1 MSTVLEARDLVRIY
15 ETRRGLL
22 GRSSNVR
29 AVDGVSLEVR
39 RGETLGVVGES
50 GSGKSSLGRMLLGI
64 DASQGGAVYINGEAM
79 PAFGSA
85 GWRSLRARIQMI
97 YQDPLAALDR
107 RINVAEQLRE
117 PLDIHRIGD
126 FESRMARVREVM
138 QAVGLRLDQA
148 DKFPHELSGG
158 QRQRVVIARALMTE
172 PELLVCDEPVSA
184 LDVSIQAQVVNL
196 LADLQRDRGL
206 GMVFISHDLKVVRNL
221 CDRVAVMY
229 LGRIVE
235 EGPADTIFSDPQH
248 PYTQAL
254 VSSVPQPGRA
264 LNSRIILQGEPPNPG
279 NRPSGCA
286 FHPRCHKAEDI
297 CRHTVPETRTTSD
310 ECRAAC
316 HFTGHVVQAELV

>member
-1 MSTVLEARDLVRIY
+1 MSPLLEARELVRIY

-22 GRSSNVR
+22 GRPSNVR
-29 AVDGVSLEVR
+29 AVDGVSLKVR

-64 DASQGGAVYINGEAM
+64 DTAQGGAVYIDGKAM
-79 PAFGSA
+79 PLFGSPE
-85 GWRSLRARIQMI
+85 WRSLRARIQMI

-107 RINVAEQLRE
+107 RIGVAEQLRE

-126 FESRMARVREVM
+126 AESRMARVHEVM
-138 QAVGLRLDQA
+138 LSVGLRLDQA

-279 NRPSGCA
+279 NRPPGCA

-297 CRHTVPETRTTSD
+297 CRHTVPETQGAGV

-316 HFTGHVVQAELV
+316 HFAGHAARPELV

>member
-1 MSTVLEARDLVRIY
+1 MSPLLEARELVRIY

-22 GRSSNVR
+22 GRPAQVR
-29 AVDGVSLEVR
+29 AVDGVSLQLR

-50 GSGKSSLGRMLLGI
+50 GSGKSSLGRMLLGV
-64 DASQGGAVYINGEAM
+64 DASQGGAVYINGVAM
-79 PAFGSA
+79 PAFGSP

-126 FESRMARVREVM
+126 AESRTTRVREVM
-138 QAVGLRLDQA
+138 QAVGLRLDHA

-196 LADLQRDRGL
+196 LSDLQRDRGL

-297 CRHTVPETRTTSD
+297 CRHTVPEPRRTGV

-316 HFTGHVVQAELV
+316 HFAGLAALPELV

>member
-1 MSTVLEARDLVRIY
+1 MSPLLEARDLVRIF

-22 GRSSNVR
+22 GRPSNVR
-29 AVDGVSLEVR
+29 AVDGVSLKVR
-39 RGETLGVVGES
+39 HGETLGVVGES

-64 DASQGGAVYINGEAM
+64 DTAQGGAVYTNGKAM
-79 PAFGSA
+79 PVFGSPE
-85 GWRSLRARIQMI
+85 WRSLRARIQMI

-107 RINVAEQLRE
+107 RISVAEQLRE

-126 FESRMARVREVM
+126 TESRMARVHEVM
-138 QAVGLRLDQA
+138 LSVGLRLDQA

-196 LADLQRDRGL
+196 LADLQHDRGL

-264 LNSRIILQGEPPNPG
+264 LKSRIILQGEPPNPG
-279 NRPSGCA
+279 NRPPGCA

-297 CRHTVPETRTTSD
+297 CRHTVPETRSAGV

-316 HFTGHVVQAELV
+316 HFAGQATLRELV

>member
-1 MSTVLEARDLVRIY
+1 MSPLLEARDLVRIY
-15 ETRRGLL
+15 QTRRGLL
-22 GRSSNVR
+22 GRPSNVR
-29 AVDGVSLEVR
+29 AVDGVSLKVR

-64 DASQGGAVYINGEAM
+64 DTAQGGAVYTNGKAM
-79 PAFGSA
+79 PVFGSPE
-85 GWRSLRARIQMI
+85 WRSLRARIQMI

-107 RINVAEQLRE
+107 RISVAEQLRE

-126 FESRMARVREVM
+126 SESRMARVHEVM
-138 QAVGLRLDQA
+138 LSVGLRLDQA

-196 LADLQRDRGL
+196 LADLQHDRGL

-264 LNSRIILQGEPPNPG
+264 LKSRIILQGEPPNPG
-279 NRPSGCA
+279 NRPPGCA

-297 CRHTVPETRTTSD
+297 CRHTVPETRSAGVK
-310 ECRAAC
+310 CRAAC
-316 HFTGHVVQAELV
+316 HFAGHASLRELA